1 MSGMKAVILQ
11 KNNISG
17 KVKSGMLNLCGTVQR
32 ASGGSQPPPTPTGG
46 GYVLSNIPVTI
57 IQTEGASSS

>member
-1 MSGMKAVILQ
+1 MSDLKAVILQ

-32 ASGGSQPPPTPTGG
+32 ASGKNPL
-46 GYVLSNIPVTI
+46 VLYNMTKF
-57 IQTEGASSS
+57 

>member
-32 ASGGSQPPPTPTGG
+32 ASGGSQPSPTPTGG
-46 GYVLSNIPVTI
+46 GYILNNLPVTV
-57 IQTEGASSS
+57 IQTEVGS

>member
-1 MSGMKAVILQ
+1 MSDLKAVILQ

-32 ASGGSQPPPTPTGG
+32 ASGGSQPSPAQAG
-46 GYVLSNIPVTI
+46 GYILNNFPVTV
-57 IQTEGASSS
+57 IQTEVGS

>member
-1 MSGMKAVILQ
+1 MSDLKAVILQ

-32 ASGGSQPPPTPTGG
+32 ASGGSQPSPTPTGG
-46 GYVLSNIPVTI
+46 GYILNNFPVKV
-57 IQTEGASSS
+57 IQTEVGS